1 MTQKQIH
8 TSSESKPEIV
18 YCQSQRHSAMA
29 SLTERQ
35 PAMRSDVLGCEKLI
49 MSFVQEVAFQ
59 ERIDFAY
66 ENLLVLC

>member
-1 MTQKQIH
+1 
-8 TSSESKPEIV
+8 
-18 YCQSQRHSAMA
+18 MA

-35 PAMRSDVLGCEKLI
+35 PAMRSDMLGCEKLI